1 MSIFFMKKIF
11 IIILLLLA
19 TNSFADDKTNLFKN
33 YIENLNSMSSNFIQ
47 FDKNNGTMSEGI
59 FYIQKPDK
67 VKFEY
72 TNPFRTLLIANGKI
86 VTYYDIDL
94 DEISTIPAKNTPI
107 AIFMNLNF
115 DNIKI
120 KKTKTNKQ
128 NTIFETEMSIGDD
141 IYYVSYIFN
150 KDITELLALNFK
162 NTSNEELDIE
172 FFDTELNPKLDKK
185 TFTFK
190 NPRLYKRR

>member
-1 MSIFFMKKIF
+1 MKKIF
-11 IIILLLLA
+11 TIILLLL
-19 TNSFADDKTNLFKN
+19 TVNSFAKDKKDLFKN

-47 FDKNNGTMSEGI
+47 FDKNNGTMSEGV

-120 KKTKTNKQ
+120 KNVKTNRQ
-128 NTIFETEMSIGDD
+128 NTIFETEMEIGAD
-141 IYYVSYIFN
+141 IYYVNYTFN
-150 KDITELLALNFK
+150 NDVTELLALNFK
-162 NTSNEELDIE
+162 NSSNEELDIE
-172 FFDTELNPKLDKK
+172 FFDTKLNPLLDKK

-190 NPRLYKRR
+190 NPRLYKRK

>member
-1 MSIFFMKKIF
+1 MKKIF

>member
-1 MSIFFMKKIF
+1 MKKIF
-11 IIILLLLA
+11 TIILLLL
-19 TNSFADDKTNLFKN
+19 TVNSFAKDKKDLFKN

-47 FDKNNGTMSEGI
+47 FDKNNGTMSEGV

-120 KKTKTNKQ
+120 KNVKTNRQ

-150 KDITELLALNFK
+150 KDVTELLALNFK

>member
-1 MSIFFMKKIF
+1 MKKIF
-11 IIILLLLA
+11 IIILLLLT
-19 TNSFADDKTNLFKN
+19 TNSFADDKANLFKN

-47 FDKNNGTMSEGI
+47 FDKNSGNMSEGV

-94 DEISTIPAKNTPI
+94 DEISTIPTKSTPI

>member
-1 MSIFFMKKIF
+1 MKKIF
-11 IIILLLLA
+11 TIILLLLA
-19 TNSFADDKTNLFKN
+19 INSFAEDKTILFKN

-94 DEISTIPAKNTPI
+94 DEISTVPTKSTPI

-115 DNIKI
+115 NNIKI
-120 KKTKTNKQ
+120 KNTKINKQ
-128 NTIFETEMSIGDD
+128 NTIFETEMTIGAD
-141 IYYVSYIFN
+141 IYYVNYIFN
-150 KDITELLALNFK
+150 NDITELLALNFK

-172 FFDTELNPKLDKK
+172 FFDTKVNPELDKK
-185 TFTFK
+185 TCIFK
-190 NPRLYKRR
+190 NPRVYNRR